1 MINVRSWCPILPRNM
16 TEKPVIVTKDG
27 VYQLYKYQSEND
39 LERLVVKHA
48 SEIFGKDTV
57 YFDLKRKISSK
68 SGFGT
73 IPDGY
78 VIDLKQNKLYLIE
91 VELIRHSL
99 KRHVLP
105 QITNFIMALDN
116 KNTVEKLVNE
126 FLQELPPSVKINESK
141 MKDIVNNWGIIIV
154 IDDVGDPMKDT
165 NPLLEIV
172 NFLSVHGEVKAI
184 PFQTYSK
191 NGKLTDDLVHSFK
204 SFTKEELEQEAK
216 KWSFKWETVDVENHL
231 EKTTDDIKD
240 VFAKLSEK
248 ICCIAPEV
256 KEVHRKKWTTY
267 QLSALKNF
275 CTVKVQDDHLEINL
289 KMDESVYDDKKGIA
303 KSIKRTP
310 AWTFDKVLQL
320 SSEKDIDYVVT
331 LIEQAHK
338 SITLKK

>member
-1 MINVRSWCPILPRNM
+1 M

-27 VYQLYKYQSEND
+27 VYHLYNYQNEND
-39 LERLVVKHA
+39 LERMVVEHA
-48 SEIFGKDTV
+48 TEIFGSDAV

-68 SGFGT
+68 AGFGT

-78 VIDLKQNKLYLIE
+78 VIDLKQDKLYLIK

-116 KNTVEKLVNE
+116 EQTVSKLVEE
-126 FLQELPPSVKINESK
+126 FYRELPESQKIN
-141 MKDIVNNWGIIIV
+141 KDRLQSIVKNWGVIIV
-154 IDDVGDPMKDT
+154 IDEVGDPMKEM

-172 NFLSVHGEVKAI
+172 NFLSKHGEVKAI
-184 PFQTYSK
+184 PFQTYCK
-191 NGKLTDDLVHSFK
+191 NGKLTDDHVHSFK

-216 KWSFKWETVDVENHL
+216 KWTFKWETVSVEKQL
-231 EKTTDDIKD
+231 EKTSDDIKD
-240 VFAKLSEK
+240 IFIKLGKE

-275 CTVKVQDDHLEINL
+275 CTVKVLNDSLEVNL
-289 KMDESVYDDKKGIA
+289 KMDQPIFKDRKGIA
-303 KSIKRTP
+303 RNITRTP
-310 AWTFDKVLQL
+310 SWTFDKVLNI
-320 SSEKDIDYVVT
+320 SSENEISDAIY
-331 LIEQAHK
+331 LIEQAYQ
-338 SITLKK
+338 SITIKTKN